1 MLRGDQGGS
10 IDRIPCTPMIGEGAR
25 AVVLAAVVGLGYL
38 MFGIV
43 TAGDPQ
49 HRVDLEL
56 VEGGTFWPWQSSI
69 QRASAV
75 WINEPEGQQWVGN
88 ATVEAR
94 EPENITQLELIAT
107 ASSASEA
114 QDGAERTAQGFLN
127 YDFNLQREPFQT
139 VRDAVHIEITE
150 LRKEFEEQEQ
160 LVGQASNPSEITARS
175 ERLEGTAATLG
186 RLEGELDRLNRT
198 LSAPIDSPRGPRP
211 GRGVVWPRYEL
222 SDSQPVSPARERL
235 PETLKLFGGVVI
247 IGWLAQRIR
256 SAGSKHPATLVD

>member
-1 MLRGDQGGS
+1 
-10 IDRIPCTPMIGEGAR
+10 MIGEGAK
-25 AVVLAAVVGLGYL
+25 AVLLAAVVGFGYL
-38 MFGIV
+38 VFGIV

-75 WINEPEGQQWVGN
+75 WINETEGQQWVGN

-114 QDGAERTAQGFLN
+114 QEGAEQTAQGFLTH
-127 YDFNLQREPFQT
+127 DFNLQREPFQT
-139 VRDAVHIEITE
+139 VRDAVLIEITE
-150 LRKEFEEQEQ
+150 LRNEFEEQEQ

-175 ERLEGTAATLG
+175 ERLEGTAATIG
-186 RLEGELDRLNRT
+186 RLEGDLNRLDRR
-198 LSAPIDSPRGPRP
+198 LSASTDSPRGPRP
-211 GRGVVWPRYEL
+211 GGGVVWPRYEL
-222 SDSQPVSPARERL
+222 ANSKPVSPARERI

-247 IGWLAQRIR
+247 MGWLAQRIR
-256 SAGSKHPATLVD
+256 SAGSKHTATLID